1 MDIFGHNKPIR
12 DFFIAMGCMLGGTLI
27 GDLLFGLT
35 SHQEKLIDWPSFT
48 FFVFLSLL
56 VTASYFIGRL
66 IAYKTHLFPK
76 ADDRD
81 NVLICIFIVLSLAS
95 IVLSI
100 ILI

>member
-1 MDIFGHNKPIR
+1 
-12 DFFIAMGCMLGGTLI
+12 MGCMLGGTLI

-66 IAYKTHLFPK
+66 VAYKTHLFPK
-76 ADDRD
+76 AKDRD
-81 NVLICIFIVLSLAS
+81 NVLISVFIVLSLVS
-95 IVLSI
+95 VVLFF